1 MQLAEVRGTVVS
13 TQKLPTM
20 QGVKLLLVQFID
32 QDGQLLPRYEV
43 AADQVG
49 AGVREWVLI
58 SRRAVAP
65 HPDDERQRPLDAI
78 VVGIVDTVS
87 VQNRQLYSKKDEF
100 RR

>member
-32 QDGQLLPRYEV
+32 QEGQLLPRYEV

-49 AGVREWVLI
+49 AGVGEWVLI

-78 VVGIVDTVS
+78 VVGIIDTVS